1 MTDNE
6 RIGRRFGRLEVVG
19 IRRERRGKRNMLV
32 AHCRCDCGREK
43 DVDWCNL
50 ARGGTKSC
58 GCLSRELTAKHGL
71 LAEDN
76 RVRMTVHGGH
86 GTRLYRIWTGMKRRC
101 YNRNDKDFTSYG
113 GRGIK
118 VCPEWRGNFAAFRE
132 WATSHGYADNL
143 SIDRIDND
151 RGYSPDNCRWVDTGA
166 QQNNRRICHH
176 VTAAGRTHTIAEW
189 SRLTGIDANTIGG
202 RLRRGWS
209 AERALGVSA

>member
-19 IRRERRGKRNMLV
+19 IRRERRGKRNTIM
-32 AHCRCDCGREK
+32 AHCRCDCGSEK
-43 DVDWCNL
+43 DVFWQAL
-50 ARGGTKSC
+50 ADGRVKSC
-58 GCLSRELTAKHGL
+58 GCLNRELTAKRGH
-71 LAEDN
+71 DN
-76 RVRMTVHGGH
+76 ARHGGC
-86 GTRLYRIWTGMKRRC
+86 GTRLYRIFRSMRERC
-101 YNRNDKDFTSYG
+101 ERPRHMHYASYG

-151 RGYSPDNCRWVDTGA
+151 RGYSPDNCRWVDTRA
-166 QQNNRRICHH
+166 QGNNRRTCHLLT
-176 VTAAGRTHTIAEW
+176 VSGQTHTISQWAK
-189 SRLTGIDANTIGG
+189 LTGIGKTTIKE
-202 RLRRGWS
+202 RMRRGWS